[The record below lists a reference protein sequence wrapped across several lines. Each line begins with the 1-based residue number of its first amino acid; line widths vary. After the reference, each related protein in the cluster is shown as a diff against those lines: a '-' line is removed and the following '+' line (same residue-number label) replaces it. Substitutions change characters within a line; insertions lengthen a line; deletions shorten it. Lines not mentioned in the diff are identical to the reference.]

1 MGPAKLDFPAIN
13 IHLSAQTDPDPSVMA
28 GSKGAMAP
36 GGVSGSE
43 KLEKL
48 DPRNLQQDPLNGT

>member
-1 MGPAKLDFPAIN
+1 
-13 IHLSAQTDPDPSVMA
+13 MA